1 MFFNKSLDKNGN
13 KHFINV
19 AALLIHAAKIDENYS
34 NKEAEIIKQTLI
46 KIGAKNEDIN
56 EILEKGKKI
65 EEDSNQI
72 LDFTKEVK
80 NMNYQKKIEIVE
92 NLWRIVYSNNE
103 ADVYETS
110 LMRKLA
116 GLLYIDN
123 DVMGNIKKT
132 SKISQ
137 KWIIFNL
144 TSIILCLYTP

>member
-116 GLLYIDN
+116 GLLYIDS
-123 DVMGNIKKT
+123 DVMGNIKT
-132 SKISQ
+132 KIRNEYS
-137 KWIIFNL
+137 
-144 TSIILCLYTP
+144 